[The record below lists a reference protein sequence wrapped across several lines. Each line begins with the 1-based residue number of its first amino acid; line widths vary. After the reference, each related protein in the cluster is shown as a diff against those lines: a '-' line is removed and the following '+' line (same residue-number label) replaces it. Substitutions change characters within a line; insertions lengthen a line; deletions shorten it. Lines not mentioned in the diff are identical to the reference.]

1 MRKSKQKIY
10 NIYYIL
16 EKYIIYIIYLKIYII
31 YILPVYIKNIYYIY
45 IYIYVYL
52 ARSDVKGKR
61 MSKKATLRGKGD
73 VRGK

>member
-1 MRKSKQKIY
+1 MNFGLGIPQASCSLGQCL
-10 NIYYIL
+10 N
-16 EKYIIYIIYLKIYII
+16 
-31 YILPVYIKNIYYIY
+31 YIY
-45 IYIYVYL
+45 IYIYICIYL